1 MKTTKTKLV
10 ATALEDVF
18 VVWTNTDLTE
28 GRGREYPFHVCRLEA
43 TAKRYAKGNYVM
55 GTDCIYT
62 KEKAYLI
69 DNNWYVPGGIDAG
82 NDADI
87 KVEKALAAE
96 RELKIKVDA
105 AIAKAKE
112 AGLNDADIEL
122 LKKATTKA

>member
-28 GRGREYPFHVCRLEA
+28 GRGGEYPLCVCRLEA
-43 TAKRYAKGNYVM
+43 TAKRRAKGNYVM
-55 GTDCIYT
+55 GTDCSIT

-69 DNNWYVPGGIDAG
+69 DNKWYMLGGIDNG
-82 NDADI
+82 NDEDI
-87 KVEKALAAE
+87 KVEKELAAE
-96 RELKIKVDA
+96 RELKIKIDA

-122 LKKATTKA
+122 LKKATAKA